1 MGKINNGINGPFI
14 GQVGPVVGYMWHGIN
29 CIRTKPQHI
38 RDRKSKRQVAQR
50 QCLSEV
56 LRFMQSMT
64 GYLRIGF
71 GSMPYVYHQSAFNA
85 AMSHNM
91 RNGVKGKNSDLK
103 IDYVHAAV
111 AQGDLLNATNV
122 KAEIGIGK
130 ITINWDY
137 SREDIS
143 VKASDYAMP
152 LIYNRDKRQT
162 IYDTESVRRNEGELT
177 MELPESWAGD
187 RLEVYLSFQSQ
198 DGKHVANSIH
208 VGHFKAVKLRAK
220 KIEDGDFDSLVSQN
234 SGNYTL
240 EEDIVRIR
248 GINT

>member
-1 MGKINNGINGPFI
+1 MGKISSGINGPFI

-103 IDYVHAAV
+103 IDYTHTSV
-111 AQGDLLNATNV
+111 AQGDLMNATNIR
-122 KAEIGIGK
+122 AEVGIGK
-130 ITINWDY
+130 ITICWNY

-162 IYDTESVRRNEGELT
+162 IYDTESVRRSEGELT

-187 RLEVYLSFQSQ
+187 RLEVYLSFRSQ
-198 DGKHVANSIH
+198 DGKHVANSVY
-208 VGHFKAVKLRAK
+208 VGHYKAVKIRAK
-220 KIEDGDFDSLVSQN
+220 QK
-234 SGNYTL
+234 
-240 EEDIVRIR
+240 EEDYTDTSNCQESTETTNTEEEVRIR
-248 GINT
+248 GVS